1 LDRDSSSHKAL
12 VRILQ
17 NAFSGE
23 LAAAYAYRGHWK
35 SLKNGDEIRGIQKI
49 ENEEWHHR
57 RKVGDMLEA
66 LGGRPKKLKELKMW
80 LIGRSIGVL
89 CHLIGWFL
97 PMYFAGRLES
107 QNIKEYA
114 DAADHAAQLGLGE
127 YRGELLLMSA
137 VEKEHEVFFFR
148 VIAGHRLLPLTRRFF
163 HWGWAEKVQP
173 KPVQMETA
181 DPLIQ
186 SISPVKAN
194 DSLS

>member
-1 LDRDSSSHKAL
+1 MERQSSSRDAL

-35 SLKNGDEIRGIQKI
+35 SLKAADEIRGIQKI
-49 ENEEWHHR
+49 EDEEWRHR
-57 RKVGDMLEA
+57 QKVGELLAA
-66 LGGRPKKLKELKMW
+66 LGARPKKLKEIKMW

-114 DAADHAAQLGLGE
+114 DAAFHASELGLPE
-127 YRGELLLMSA
+127 YESELLVMSA
-137 VEKEHEVFFFR
+137 VEKEHEIFFYT
-148 VIAGHRLLPLTRRFF
+148 VVAGHRLLPFMRLLF

-173 KPVQMETA
+173 KTVEFE
-181 DPLIQ
+181 DP
-186 SISPVKAN
+186 PKVM
-194 DSLS
+194 